1 MFVGFISLDFFWG
14 AGEWL
19 CFFSSYYSDLMFKN
33 IFVSSV
39 DITPKPQLGN
49 EIQPP
54 RFLPSS
60 VPWPPFPSSFV
71 IALIFFF
78 PLKTGSVCVNSF
90 SLDGRQHPAGF
101 CPGPPRSGAG
111 PSVCCCCCVEAQSCL
126 TLRPRGCSPPGLPV
140 HHQLP
145 ESTETHVHRVGD
157 AIQPSHPLPSPSPAF
172 SLSQHQ
178 GLFK

>member
-1 MFVGFISLDFFWG
+1 MLTCLPFPHSHSADMSPRSCQSKLWYFKSQQLDIKSCVRWFHLVGFFFWG
-14 AGEWL
+14 GEWL

-101 CPGPPRSGAG
+101 CPGPPRSGPG
-111 PSVCCCCCVEAQSCL
+111 RPSAAAVV
-126 TLRPRGCSPPGLPV
+126 
-140 HHQLP
+140 
-145 ESTETHVHRVGD
+145 
-157 AIQPSHPLPSPSPAF
+157 
-172 SLSQHQ
+172 
-178 GLFK
+178 